1 MSSGDVILTAGNPKR
16 PKDVAAVKLH
26 LNAKEI
32 DEAAKGLGLRVVN
45 SKILESHSVLG
56 RAVEQIGA
64 VAISRGMFLMSA
76 EQAQEAAEA
85 AGRLV
90 LEAPDMES
98 KLGFIKA
105 QQGFMKLA
113 QDAAKGLAEASQVV
127 TIQKA
132 GPPPPP
138 PPGVIVNAH
147 NVTLSEKPT

>member
-1 MSSGDVILTAGNPKR
+1 VSSGDVILAAGNPKR
-16 PKDVAAVKLH
+16 QKDVAAVKLH

-45 SKILESHSVLG
+45 SKILEAHSVLG

-90 LEAPDMES
+90 LEAPRHGVEAV
-98 KLGFIKA
+98 LH
-105 QQGFMKLA
+105 QG
-113 QDAAKGLAEASQVV
+113 AAGLYEAG
-127 TIQKA
+127 A
-132 GPPPPP
+132 GCRE
-138 PPGVIVNAH
+138 G
-147 NVTLSEKPT
+147 SR